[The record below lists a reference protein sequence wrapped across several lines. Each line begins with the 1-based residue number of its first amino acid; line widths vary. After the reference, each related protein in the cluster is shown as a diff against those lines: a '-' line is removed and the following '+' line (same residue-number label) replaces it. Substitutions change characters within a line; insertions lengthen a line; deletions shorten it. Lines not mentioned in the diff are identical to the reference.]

1 MRTIYI
7 DAGYVCHAENADGR
21 TAVETDALDNVC
33 DYALPYYRF
42 VPAHDGK
49 EDFVQCFDSKIA
61 DSVQTLY
68 EEMQADAE
76 AAYFEGVNSI

>member
-7 DAGYVCHAENADGR
+7 DADYVCHAGNADGR

-33 DYALPYYRF
+33 DHALPFYRF

-49 EDFVQCFDSKIA
+49 EDFVQCFDSKTA
-61 DSVQTLY
+61 DAVQKQY
-68 EEMQADAE
+68 EEMQAEFATS
-76 AAYFEGVNSI
+76 YQEGVNSI